1 MFGWFKKD
9 PAAALEKKISKKYE
23 ESVQLQ
29 RSGKIEEY
37 GKIMLE
43 IEQLQDELLQM
54 REASAKT

>member
-9 PAAALEKKISKKYE
+9 PVADLEKKISKKYE
-23 ESVQLQ
+23 ESVRLQ

-43 IEQLQDELLQM
+43 IEQLQDKLQQL
-54 REASAKT
+54 RETQSK

>member
-9 PAAALEKKISKKYE
+9 PAVALEKKISKKYE

-54 REASAKT
+54 RDASAKT

>member
-9 PAAALEKKISKKYE
+9 PIVVLEKKISKKYE
-23 ESVQLQ
+23 QSVQLQ

-43 IEQLQDELLQM
+43 IEQLQDELQQL
-54 REASAKT
+54 RDSSAET

>member
-9 PAAALEKKISKKYE
+9 PVAALEKKITKKYE
-23 ESVQLQ
+23 QYVQLQ

-43 IEQLQDELLQM
+43 IEQLQDELQGL
-54 REASAKT
+54 RDSNT

>member
-9 PAAALEKKISKKYE
+9 PAADLEKKISKKYE

>member
-37 GKIMLE
+37 GKIMVE
-43 IEQLQDELLQM
+43 IEQLQDELLLL
-54 REASAKT
+54 RETSAK

>member
-9 PAAALEKKISKKYE
+9 PIVVLEKKITKKYE
-23 ESVQLQ
+23 QSVHLQ

-43 IEQLQDELLQM
+43 IEQLQDELQQL
-54 REASAKT
+54 RDSSAEI

>member
-1 MFGWFKKD
+1 MFGWFKKN
-9 PAAALEKKISKKYE
+9 PVAALEKKISKKYE
-23 ESVQLQ
+23 QSVQLQ

-54 REASAKT
+54 REESAKT

>member
-54 REASAKT
+54 REESAKT